1 MNLQKLYY
9 NPLFPGSFGGVERFY
24 REVKKIHP
32 KVKKDT
38 IALFLRSQPPYTLH
52 KQYKRPQKFRKTL
65 VYGPRD
71 LWQIDLMDMQGYAK
85 ENRGF
90 KYICIVIDCFTK
102 FVWIKPLKS
111 KTATQVVKS
120 LSLLLMTERP
130 NLLQADQGTEFFNK
144 NFSKMLEAFG
154 PKLYHTYSDKK
165 ASQVERVQRTI
176 RQRLGRVFTLNS
188 NNKWI
193 DIIDDVINSYNNS
206 FHRSIKMKP
215 VDVKMEHVAILRHRL
230 NYNGNIKPA
239 KFKVGDKVRIIKKKK
254 RFEKE
259 YKPSW
264 TDEIFIINKLNP
276 TNPITYM
283 LIDNN
288 GENIIGSFY
297 HEELQHVN

>member
-1 MNLQKLYY
+1 M
-9 NPLFPGSFGGVERFY
+9 
-24 REVKKIHP
+24 
-32 KVKKDT
+32 
-38 IALFLRSQPPYTLH
+38 LFLLFSHALIEHQSFTVDFNPNCSEFMTLNGQQDYLYLNKTNELHLWIMQNTSYEVYSALQNESVIFSWPEKSINGIPMKLFMKHGVVKYLLVFKHENVMCQTFGVRS
-52 KQYKRPQKFRKTL
+52 
-65 VYGPRD
+65 
-71 LWQIDLMDMQGYAK
+71 
-85 ENRGF
+85 ENKGF
-90 KYICIVIDCFTK
+90 NYICIVIDCFTK

-176 RQRLGRVFTLNS
+176 RQRLGRVFTLNN

-230 NYNGNIKPA
+230 NY
-239 KFKVGDKVRIIKKKK
+239 
-254 RFEKE
+254 
-259 YKPSW
+259 
-264 TDEIFIINKLNP
+264 
-276 TNPITYM
+276 
-283 LIDNN
+283 
-288 GENIIGSFY
+288 
-297 HEELQHVN
+297 

>member
-1 MNLQKLYY
+1 MFSHALIEHQSFTVDFNPNCSEFMTLNGQQDYLYLNKTNELHLWIMQNTSY
-9 NPLFPGSFGGVERFY
+9 
-24 REVKKIHP
+24 EVYS
-32 KVKKDT
+32 
-38 IALFLRSQPPYTLH
+38 A
-52 KQYKRPQKFRKTL
+52 PQN
-65 VYGPRD
+65 
-71 LWQIDLMDMQGYAK
+71 
-85 ENRGF
+85 ES
-90 KYICIVIDCFTK
+90 VIFS
-102 FVWIKPLKS
+102 WPEKS
-111 KTATQVVKS
+111 INGIPMK
-120 LSLLLMTERP
+120 
-130 NLLQADQGTEFFNK
+130 
-144 NFSKMLEAFG
+144 
-154 PKLYHTYSDKK
+154 
-165 ASQVERVQRTI
+165 QRTI
-176 RQRLGRVFTLNS
+176 RQRLEQVFTLNS

-215 VDVKMEHVAILRHRL
+215 VDVKMEHVVILRHRL

>member
-1 MNLQKLYY
+1 MRAVLPSHGTLGWWLRFIYTRNKDHHNNSCSGGCAVVKWYQK
-9 NPLFPGSFGGVERFY
+9 
-24 REVKKIHP
+24 
-32 KVKKDT
+32 
-38 IALFLRSQPPYTLH
+38 ALPPYC
-52 KQYKRPQKFRKTL
+52 Y
-65 VYGPRD
+65 YY
-71 LWQIDLMDMQGYAK
+71 M
-85 ENRGF
+85 
-90 KYICIVIDCFTK
+90 
-102 FVWIKPLKS
+102 
-111 KTATQVVKS
+111 
-120 LSLLLMTERP
+120 
-130 NLLQADQGTEFFNK
+130 
-144 NFSKMLEAFG
+144 
-154 PKLYHTYSDKK
+154 YHTYSDKK
-165 ASQVERVQRTI
+165 PSQVERVQRTI

-230 NYNGNIKPA
+230 NYNGNTKPA
-239 KFKVGDKVRIIKKKK
+239 KFKVGHKVRIIKKKK
-254 RFEKE
+254 RFENE

>member
-1 MNLQKLYY
+1 
-9 NPLFPGSFGGVERFY
+9 
-24 REVKKIHP
+24 
-32 KVKKDT
+32 
-38 IALFLRSQPPYTLH
+38 
-52 KQYKRPQKFRKTL
+52 
-65 VYGPRD
+65 
-71 LWQIDLMDMQGYAK
+71 
-85 ENRGF
+85 
-90 KYICIVIDCFTK
+90 
-102 FVWIKPLKS
+102 
-111 KTATQVVKS
+111 
-120 LSLLLMTERP
+120 MTERP

>member
-38 IALFLRSQPPYTLH
+38 IALVLRSQPPYSLH
-52 KQYKRPQKFRKTL
+52 KQYRRPQKFRKTL

-71 LWQIDLMDMQGYAK
+71 LWQIDLMDMQRYAK
-85 ENRGF
+85 ENKGF

-102 FVWIKPLKS
+102 FFWIKPLKS

-130 NLLQADQGTEFFNK
+130 NLLQVDQGTEFFNK

-176 RQRLGRVFTLNS
+176 RQRLGRVYTLNS

-215 VDVKMEHVAILRHRL
+215 VDVKMEHVAILRH
-230 NYNGNIKPA
+230 
-239 KFKVGDKVRIIKKKK
+239 
-254 RFEKE
+254 
-259 YKPSW
+259 
-264 TDEIFIINKLNP
+264 
-276 TNPITYM
+276 
-283 LIDNN
+283 
-288 GENIIGSFY
+288 
-297 HEELQHVN
+297 

>member
-1 MNLQKLYY
+1 
-9 NPLFPGSFGGVERFY
+9 
-24 REVKKIHP
+24 
-32 KVKKDT
+32 
-38 IALFLRSQPPYTLH
+38 
-52 KQYKRPQKFRKTL
+52 
-65 VYGPRD
+65 
-71 LWQIDLMDMQGYAK
+71 MDMQRYSK
-85 ENRGF
+85 ENKGF

-154 PKLYHTYSDKK
+154 PKLYHTYSDKR

-176 RQRLGRVFTLNS
+176 RQRLGWVFTLNN

-206 FHRSIKMKP
+206 FHRSFKIKP
-215 VDVKMEHVAILRHRL
+215 VNVKMEHVQILRRRL
-230 NYNGNIKPA
+230 NYNGTVKPA
-239 KFKVGDKVRIIKKKK
+239 KFKVEDRVRIIKKKK

-264 TDEIFIINKLNP
+264 TDEIFIINKLNS
-276 TNPITYM
+276 TNPITYT
-283 LIDNN
+283 LIDKN
-288 GENIIGSFY
+288 GEDIIGSFY
-297 HEELQHVN
+297 QEELQNVN